1 MAKKVKRLK
10 IVAGNWKMNKIFQDA
25 LILTND
31 IKSKQLASDVTVILA
46 TPSVFCES
54 VGRLIE
60 GHATIKLGA
69 QNCYQEEKGAY
80 TGEVSAEMLQSVGVE
95 YVIVGHSERREY
107 FKETG
112 QILVKKIDLLLSKTM
127 TPIYCCGEPLRIREK
142 STHTRFVSKQIQD
155 ELFHL
160 SHEDIKK
167 VVVAYEPIWAIGT
180 GLTASPEQ
188 AQDMHKS
195 IRKTFQKKYGK
206 EIASSIS
213 ILYGGS
219 MNAANAKELLAQPDV
234 DGGLIGGASLK
245 ADDFATI
252 INAYSK

>member
-1 MAKKVKRLK
+1 MAKKAKRLK
-10 IVAGNWKMNKIFQDA
+10 IVAGNWKMNKTYNDA
-25 LILTND
+25 LSLTID
-31 IKSKQLASDVTVILA
+31 IKSKELAKDVVVVLA

-60 GHATIKLGA
+60 NHAIIKLGA

-80 TGEVSAEMLQSVGVE
+80 TGEVSVDMLQSIGVE

-107 FKETG
+107 FKETSHVLA
-112 QILVKKIDLLLSKTM
+112 QKVDLLLSKSL
-127 TPIYCCGEPLRIREK
+127 TPIYCCGEPLKIREK
-142 STHTRFVSKQIQD
+142 GSHTRYVSKQIQD

-160 SHEDIKK
+160 SEEDVKK

-188 AQDMHKS
+188 AQDMHKF
-195 IRKTFQKKYGK
+195 IRKIFQKKYGK
-206 EIASSIS
+206 EVAQSIS

-219 MNAANAKELLAQPDV
+219 MNAANAQELLAQPDV

>member
-1 MAKKVKRLK
+1 MKKAKRLK
-10 IVAGNWKMNKIFQDA
+10 IVAGNWKMNKTYQDA
-25 LILTND
+25 LILVND
-31 IKSKQLASDVTVILA
+31 IKSKTLADDVVVVLA

-54 VGRLIE
+54 VSRLID
-60 GHATIKLGA
+60 GHKTIKLGA
-69 QNCYQEEKGAY
+69 QNCYQEESGAY
-80 TGEVSAEMLQSVGVE
+80 TGEVSAAMLQSVGVE

-107 FKETG
+107 FKEASPV
-112 QILVKKIDLLLSKTM
+112 LVKKIDLLLAKKM

-142 STHTRFVSKQIQD
+142 GSHVKYVSKQIKD

-160 SHEDIKK
+160 SHEE
-167 VVVAYEPIWAIGT
+167 VVHIVIAYEPIWAIGT

-188 AQDMHKS
+188 AQEMHKA
-195 IRKTFQKKYGK
+195 IRKSIQKKYGK
-206 EIASSIS
+206 SISDSIS

-219 MNAANAKELLAQPDV
+219 MNAANAKTLLSQPDV

-252 INAYSK
+252 INAY

>member
-10 IVAGNWKMNKIFQDA
+10 IVAGNWKMNKTFQDA

-31 IKSKQLASDVTVILA
+31 IKSKQLANDVIVVLA

-107 FKETG
+107 FKSFY
-112 QILVKKIDLLLSKTM
+112 LLCHDL
-127 TPIYCCGEPLRIREK
+127 
-142 STHTRFVSKQIQD
+142 
-155 ELFHL
+155 
-160 SHEDIKK
+160 
-167 VVVAYEPIWAIGT
+167 
-180 GLTASPEQ
+180 
-188 AQDMHKS
+188 
-195 IRKTFQKKYGK
+195 
-206 EIASSIS
+206 
-213 ILYGGS
+213 
-219 MNAANAKELLAQPDV
+219 
-234 DGGLIGGASLK
+234 
-245 ADDFATI
+245 
-252 INAYSK
+252 

>member
-1 MAKKVKRLK
+1 MKLKRAR
-10 IVAGNWKMNKIFQDA
+10 IVAGNWKMNKTFQDA
-25 LILTND
+25 LILVNQ
-31 IKSKQLASDVTVILA
+31 IKGQTLPDDVKVVLAP
-46 TPSVFCES
+46 PSLFCES

-60 GHATIKLGA
+60 GHATISLGA
-69 QNCYQEEKGAY
+69 QNCYPEERGAF
-80 TGEVSAEMLQSVGVE
+80 TGETSVEMLQSVGVQ

-107 FKETG
+107 FKETSPM
-112 QILVKKIDLLLSKTM
+112 LVKKTDLLLAHKM

-142 STHTRFVSKQIQD
+142 ESHVSYVSKQIKN

-160 SHEDIKK
+160 SHEDIQK

-188 AQDMHKS
+188 AQEMHKA
-195 IRKTFQKKYGK
+195 IRKVFQKKYGK
-206 EIASSIS
+206 KVAESIS

-219 MNAANAKELLAQPDV
+219 CNAANAKTLFSLPDV

-245 ADDFATI
+245 AEDFATI
-252 INAYSK
+252 IKSF

>member
-1 MAKKVKRLK
+1 MTKRCCCLRLNGTIASVCMLDRRRTAHENLILDDENDFADWEK
-10 IVAGNWKMNKIFQDA
+10 EHMKKIFVC
-25 LILTND
+25 LI
-31 IKSKQLASDVTVILA
+31 
-46 TPSVFCES
+46 VFVLMTMCN
-54 VGRLIE
+54 VGVF
-60 GHATIKLGA
+60 A
-69 QNCYQEEKGAY
+69 QNQ
-80 TGEVSAEMLQSVGVE
+80 
-95 YVIVGHSERREY
+95 
-107 FKETG
+107 
-112 QILVKKIDLLLSKTM
+112 
-127 TPIYCCGEPLRIREK
+127 
-142 STHTRFVSKQIQD
+142 
-155 ELFHL
+155 
-160 SHEDIKK
+160 
-167 VVVAYEPIWAIGT
+167 
-180 GLTASPEQ
+180 TASPEQ